1 METMKERS
9 KKLASLVWALSILLP
24 ASGLAWGWV
33 EVASGDATRTYH
45 DVVFL
50 DENRGF
56 IVGELNGQGL
66 YMYTTNGGRTLAD
79 WSGTT
84 YPSPLHR
91 IFFLPADPNYG
102 WIVGDGTTVLY
113 TTDGG
118 QSWNSFETTGITDS
132 QLRGVF
138 FTDSDTGWVAST
150 TAFNGSIFYKPD
162 AASSWQAELTGAGSS
177 FNDIVFADGS
187 NGWAVANGN
196 CTNGCFYFSTG
207 DGNWSSQP
215 ISTSFFYRLRLVGS
229 TELWAV
235 GDWDGS
241 SAMLVWDG
249 TNWSSQTHPL
259 ADLRDIDFAGTDS
272 SDGWAV
278 GAGAAI
284 INRSGGGSWSTQAA
298 PVSYD
303 LEAVSAIDSNRAFA
317 VGAQGTIIFRGCTEA
332 SECADGNECTDDIC
346 NAGVCENPV
355 LTGTACTDDGN
366 ICTDDLCDGAG
377 SCQHPANAAPCD
389 DGLFCNGADT
399 CSGGSCSLHD
409 GDPCAGGPECA
420 DSCNET
426 TDSCLLP
433 AGTACSDDG
442 NICTDDVCDGAGN
455 CSHLNNTAPCDD
467 GLWCTVDDVCSGGT
481 CSGSPR
487 DCSYLS
493 GPCYFY
499 SCNEDADACLQGEA
513 KPAGTTCVPCG
524 RCDGQGNCQPAGDRA
539 GEACDD
545 GDPCTGTGNCD
556 VQGTCVIEGWCDEIV
571 SGEQCSEPAATY
583 QQGLPDCRLPADKVT
598 VEVEVFP
605 ADLQPGGLVPVRLWL
620 RNNPENSHSGQPW
633 NKALFGLEVRL
644 QLETGSAYLLGSARL
659 NGSAQG
665 LSEHV
670 DLQQGQV
677 FITIDSTL
685 AGELPVVT
693 GAERAPWYLDLY
705 LEQGGFAG
713 GDFTV
718 VASGS
723 CRAESGEVGCHSTDG
738 RQLLSATVT
747 ARRLPGRYQATA
759 PSDAPAGCSCGSPGQ
774 TAGGLALLAA
784 AWLLVTVLRRR
795 RSA

>member
-1 METMKERS
+1 T
-9 KKLASLVWALSILLP
+9 
-24 ASGLAWGWV
+24 
-33 EVASGDATRTYH
+33 
-45 DVVFL
+45 
-50 DENRGF
+50 EN
-56 IVGELNGQGL
+56 
-66 YMYTTNGGRTLAD
+66 T
-79 WSGTT
+79 
-84 YPSPLHR
+84 
-91 IFFLPADPNYG
+91 
-102 WIVGDGTTVLY
+102 
-113 TTDGG
+113 
-118 QSWNSFETTGITDS
+118 
-132 QLRGVF
+132 
-138 FTDSDTGWVAST
+138 
-150 TAFNGSIFYKPD
+150 
-162 AASSWQAELTGAGSS
+162 
-177 FNDIVFADGS
+177 
-187 NGWAVANGN
+187 
-196 CTNGCFYFSTG
+196 
-207 DGNWSSQP
+207 
-215 ISTSFFYRLRLVGS
+215 
-229 TELWAV
+229 
-235 GDWDGS
+235 
-241 SAMLVWDG
+241 
-249 TNWSSQTHPL
+249 
-259 ADLRDIDFAGTDS
+259 
-272 SDGWAV
+272 
-278 GAGAAI
+278 
-284 INRSGGGSWSTQAA
+284 
-298 PVSYD
+298 
-303 LEAVSAIDSNRAFA
+303 
-317 VGAQGTIIFRGCTEA
+317 
-332 SECADGNECTDDIC
+332 
-346 NAGVCENPV
+346 
-355 LTGTACTDDGN
+355 
-366 ICTDDLCDGAG
+366 
-377 SCQHPANAAPCD
+377 APCD